1 MIVRQQKEIQ
11 MEKQKTS
18 NNYKFRDW
26 LESSIDMAVDEV
38 KNANVHTVDYQVASA
53 ELRLLRAVKYTYE
66 KIIGESNDN

>member
-18 NNYKFRDW
+18 NDKKFIEW
-26 LESSIDMAVDEV
+26 LENSIIMAVDGV
-38 KNANVHTVDYQVASA
+38 KNANVHTIDYQVARA

-66 KIIGESNDN
+66 KTIGESNGN